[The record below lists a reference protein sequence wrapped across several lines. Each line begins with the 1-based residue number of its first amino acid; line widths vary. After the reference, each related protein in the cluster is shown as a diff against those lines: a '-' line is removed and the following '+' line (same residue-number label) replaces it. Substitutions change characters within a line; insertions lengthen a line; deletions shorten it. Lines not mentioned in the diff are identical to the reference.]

1 MCGIAGLFFKG
12 KPNPDLAA
20 AFAEAVA
27 LHQEE
32 RGPDDF
38 TARWVTDRLLFFHNR
53 LAIIDPG
60 RAKQPMADTGGVI
73 TYNGEIYNF
82 AELRLPGERYRYNSD
97 TEVLLKGL
105 NREGMRFLDRTH
117 CMFAFAYYNYRTA
130 ELLLAR
136 DRVGIKQLYY
146 IETAD
151 VFAFAS
157 TMKPLMLLSAGETD
171 EESVF
176 DYYFNRAVKAPRTLF
191 RDIRQIEA
199 GHVLRLDVK
208 RRRSRVERWW
218 SPRDAE
224 RNARNETEIVEEVD
238 RLLRRAVRYHLVS
251 DVPVGVYLS
260 GGIDSSLIAAIASET
275 APGLEAFSVA
285 MPDSR
290 LDESV
295 HARAIANR
303 YGLKHHVLV
312 AEPQSFLADIE
323 RWALIQDDMVADPS
337 ALVLYQLSRLARDAG
352 FKVMLSGE
360 GADELFGGYN
370 AQFRYVLSRR
380 YHGLFRTLKPGASLI
395 DRLVAGN
402 PKLRQFLHQL
412 VTGPSYY
419 GVATIFEPVVLDRLL
434 KLSFEQR
441 RSVADFAE
449 AIRLDLGD
457 RLPNDLMTRTDRAT
471 MGASIEARVPFLSHE
486 IVDYSLGIDETL
498 LIKGHTQK
506 YLLKRL
512 AARYMPKGSIWRR
525 KIGFDLPLADW
536 LRGPLAPMADDLID
550 NSWQGELIDLGFV
563 RKIVKSHRAGTIDAS
578 DKIWAFM
585 MLELNRRAL
594 LELRKPARKVA
605 RMSVLSSAVMSSAA
619 ILAPDL
625 ASRASLFASD
635 LSGLALLLA
644 SDLAAPVSTL
654 AALC

>member
-12 KPNPDLAA
+12 KPNPDLVA

-27 LHQEE
+27 HHQAE

-38 TARWVTDRLLFFHNR
+38 AARWVTDRLIFFHNR

-60 RAKQPMADTGGVI
+60 RAKQPMADDRGVI

-82 AELRLPGERYRYNSD
+82 AALRLPGETYRFNSD

-105 NREGMRFLDRTH
+105 NREGVRFLDRAH
-117 CMFAFAYYNYRTA
+117 CMFSFAHYDYRKA

-136 DRVGIKQLYY
+136 DRIGIKQLYY
-146 IETAD
+146 IETKE

-157 TMKPLMLLSAGETD
+157 TLKPLMLFSAGEID
-171 EESVF
+171 EESVL
-176 DYYFNRAVKAPRTLF
+176 DYYLNRAVKAPRTLF
-191 RDIRQIEA
+191 RDIKQIEA
-199 GHVLRLDVK
+199 GHALRFDAK
-208 RRRSRVERWW
+208 RLTSRIERWW
-218 SPRDAE
+218 SPREVERSAREEAE
-224 RNARNETEIVEEVD
+224 VVVQVD
-238 RLLRRAVRYHLVS
+238 RLLRRAVRYRLVS
-251 DVPVGVYLS
+251 DVPVGIYLS

-275 APGLEAFSVA
+275 RPGLEAFTVA

-295 HARAIANR
+295 HARAIAKR

-312 AEPQSFLADIE
+312 AEPKGFLADIE

-337 ALVLYQLSRLARDAG
+337 ALVLYQLSRLAHDAG

-380 YHGLFRTLKPGASLI
+380 YHGAFRMLRPCASLV

-402 PKLRQFLHQL
+402 PKLRQFVHQL
-412 VTGPSYY
+412 ITGPSYY
-419 GVATIFEPVVLDRLL
+419 GVATIFEPVILDRLL
-434 KLSFEQR
+434 KFPFER
-441 RSVADFAE
+441 PRPVGDFAE

-457 RLPNDLMTRTDRAT
+457 RLPNDLLTRTDRAT

-512 AARYMPKGSIWRR
+512 AERYMPKESIYRR

-536 LRGPLAPMADDLID
+536 LRGPLAAMVGDLIET
-550 NSWQGELIDLGFV
+550 SWQGELIDLNFV
-563 RKIVKSHRAGTIDAS
+563 RKIVRSHRAGTIDAS

-594 LELRKPARKVA
+594 LALRTPAWKAGRC
-605 RMSVLSSAVMSSAA
+605 
-619 ILAPDL
+619 
-625 ASRASLFASD
+625 SLFSPALVSQA
-635 LSGLALLLA
+635 GALALGVPALA
-644 SDLAAPVSTL
+644 MPFACDLAASASLLAADFSAPASAL